1 MGFKAYLAGIL
12 TGALCT
18 LSGYLLAHN
27 DRIAAADPGG
37 ASEGYIMATGPSGA
51 NQQLI
56 YVMKTS
62 PAEDTQ
68 LAVYKVDTDGTKL
81 KLASS
86 RRVTF
91 DLKLWN
97 HGSEGMTPEEI
108 KKKLKEK
115 EDEDKRKKDEAEK
128 PK

>member
-18 LSGYLLAHN
+18 LSGYLLANN

-37 ASEGYIMATGPSGA
+37 ASGGYIMATPPAGG
-51 NQQLI
+51 NHQLI
-56 YVMKTS
+56 YVLKTD

-68 LAVYKVDTDGTKL
+68 LAVYKVDTDGSKL

-86 RRVTF
+86 RRVTY

-97 HGSEGMTPEEI
+97 LGSEGMTPEEI
-108 KKKLKEK
+108 KRKLKE
-115 EDEDKRKKDEAEK
+115 EEDKRKKDEADK